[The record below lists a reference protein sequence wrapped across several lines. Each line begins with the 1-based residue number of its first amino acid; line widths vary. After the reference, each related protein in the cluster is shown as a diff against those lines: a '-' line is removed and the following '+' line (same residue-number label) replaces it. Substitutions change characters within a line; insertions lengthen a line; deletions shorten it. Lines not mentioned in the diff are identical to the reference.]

1 VSDEI
6 FIDWLTASQHHS
18 EGGLPIVF
26 SAIRSTYDTEGVC
39 RSEHAVPASV
49 SGSFDTAVR
58 VGCNGSRVFISGNVG
73 RFGRADNLFN
83 HGWAGTLDAA
93 NRILEGCG
101 LPPLSAAGDSPGQ
114 DMADAWRSG
123 VPYGVSDQGRL
134 EAARRYGGKLL
145 DSAEHVVASPDWFP
159 IGAERYVGARISR
172 LDITAN
178 FSAGS
183 DAQARAVI
191 RWLGAQSM
199 SRLKR
204 GIAGDESVWWANTQR
219 MFKAYLKAAEMVS
232 HGASADEF
240 SVVWC
245 REKGVVRVEIELKR
259 RLLAD
264 LGLDRVGAV
273 SDAALLSVFKDQ
285 TELLRRV
292 DRSDAP
298 DLLASLPARYRM
310 TCAAWLAGQDV
321 RSMMA
326 HGTFWRHAKV
336 LREYGVDIAQ
346 ARNVEAFP
354 LKVRVIELK
363 PLAVPDWYEPLMR
376 RA

>member
-1 VSDEI
+1 MNGEI
-6 FIDWLTASQHHS
+6 FCDWLTASEHHPQ
-18 EGGLPIVF
+18 GGLPIVF
-26 SAIRSTYDTEGVC
+26 SGLNSWYDREGVC
-39 RSEHAVPASV
+39 RSERTLPESV
-49 SGSFDTAVR
+49 GGSFDTVVR

-83 HGWAGTLDAA
+83 FGWTETWGAA
-93 NRILEGCG
+93 NRILQDVALPPLGVACG
-101 LPPLSAAGDSPGQ
+101 LPGDAGYRP
-114 DMADAWRSG
+114 
-123 VPYGVSDQGRL
+123 
-134 EAARRYGGKLL
+134 
-145 DSAEHVVASPDWFP
+145 
-159 IGAERYVGARISR
+159 GARVSR

-191 RWLGAQSM
+191 RWLGAQSLARM
-199 SRLKR
+199 KR
-204 GIAGDESVWWANTQR
+204 GQAGDESVWWANTR
-219 MFKAYLKAAEMVS
+219 HMFKAYMKAPEMLK

-240 SVVWC
+240 AVVWC
-245 REKGVVRVEIELKR
+245 QKEGVVRVEIELKR

-264 LGLDRVGAV
+264 LGLDHVGAV

>member
-1 VSDEI
+1 MAGEI
-6 FIDWLTASQHHS
+6 FVDWLTASQHHS
-18 EGGLPIVF
+18 GGGLPIIF
-26 SAIRSTYDTEGVC
+26 SAIKSTFDTDGVC
-39 RSEHAVPASV
+39 RSERAVPASV

-114 DMADAWRSG
+114 DVADAWRSP

-145 DSAEHVVASPDWFP
+145 DSAEHVVATPDWFP
-159 IGAERYVGARISR
+159 DEEPGVTGARISR
-172 LDITAN
+172 VDITAN
-178 FSAGS
+178 FCAGS

-191 RWLGAQSM
+191 RWLGGQSM
-199 SRLKR
+199 RRMKR
-204 GIAGDESVWWANTQR
+204 DQAGDESVWWSNTQR
-219 MFKAYLKAAEMVS
+219 MFKAYLKAAEMVK
-232 HGASADEF
+232 HGASADAVA
-240 SVVWC
+240 VVWC
-245 REKGVVRVEIELKR
+245 QQQGVVRVEIELKR
-259 RLLAD
+259 RLLSD
-264 LGLDRVGAV
+264 LGLDHVGAV

-298 DLLASLPARYRM
+298 DVLASLPARYRM
-310 TCAAWLAGQDV
+310 TAAAWLAGQDV
-321 RSMMA
+321 RALMSN
-326 HGTFWRHAKV
+326 GTFWRHARV
-336 LREYGVDIAQ
+336 LREYGIDIVQ
-346 ARNVEAFP
+346 ARNVEVFP

-363 PLAVPDWYEPLMR
+363 ALAVPDWYEPLMR

>member
-1 VSDEI
+1 MKGEI
-6 FIDWLTASQHHS
+6 FVDWLTASEHHPQ
-18 EGGLPIVF
+18 GGLPIVF
-26 SAIRSTYDTEGVC
+26 SGLHSWYGRTGIC
-39 RSEHAVPASV
+39 LSERTLPESV
-49 SGSFDTAVR
+49 GGSFDTTVR

-73 RFGRADNLFN
+73 RFGRPDNLFN
-83 HGWAGTLDAA
+83 LGWPETWAAA
-93 NRILEGCG
+93 NRILQGIA
-101 LPPLSAAGDSPGQ
+101 LPPLGVA
-114 DMADAWRSG
+114 RG
-123 VPYGVSDQGRL
+123 VPGD
-134 EAARRYGGKLL
+134 
-145 DSAEHVVASPDWFP
+145 AEYRP
-159 IGAERYVGARISR
+159 GARVSR

-178 FSAGS
+178 FGTGS

-191 RWLGAQSM
+191 RWLGAQSI

-204 GIAGDESVWWANTQR
+204 GMVGDESVWWANTQR
-219 MFKAYLKAAEMVS
+219 MFKAYMKAPEMLK

-240 SVVWC
+240 AVVWC
-245 REKGVVRVEIELKR
+245 RDKGVVRVEIELKR

-264 LGLDRVGAV
+264 LGLDHVGAV

-298 DLLASLPARYRM
+298 DLLASIPARYRM

-321 RSMMA
+321 RSMMSLRS
-326 HGTFWRHAKV
+326 FRYHAKA
-336 LREYGVDIAQ
+336 LREYGIDIGQ

-354 LKVRVIELK
+354 LKVRVIELV